1 MDSSLDRLSP
11 GIIATAVV
19 VASVVFQVIRKFFIP
34 RDPLDAIPSFRIPS
48 HPFGFYVGS
57 WNYIK
62 NGRAIT
68 EEGYLKYPGKAFK
81 VALANRWL
89 VLLNG
94 RTLIDDF
101 RKADDSLSVAEA
113 TNSTLHLEHTMGHEQ
128 HHDSYQIAVIRSAMT
143 RNIGACFPVI
153 RGEVVAA
160 FEDLIPA
167 KDDWIS
173 VPAMQT
179 ILPIVSRVSNRFFI
193 GLECRDPDYIKIT
206 TQYALDVTSNA
217 LWLHLTPSILRPIA
231 MRLFGHLEPAT
242 RATMKILGPLL
253 QHRIEMDDQYG
264 PDWPEGDRPN
274 DMISWLLDEA
284 RGHPN
289 RRTVRVMAR
298 TLLNIN
304 FGAIHTTTQGTL
316 HALYTLAANLQ
327 YVEPLREEV
336 ESVIRSEGW
345 TKAAMGKLVKL
356 DSFLKESARF
366 VPSGAVG
373 LLRQVTKDFMFS
385 DGTMVPAGTLVG
397 VPILAEHHDE
407 ANYENADVFDPFR
420 FSRMREQAGEGIKH
434 QMVTRPG
441 RFFAVNEQKLL
452 ISHILLMYDFKLT
465 DGVRPEDEWIA
476 LIASANSTAELMF
489 RKRR

>member
-1 MDSSLDRLSP
+1 MDSSSDRLSP
-11 GIIATAVV
+11 GTITAAVV
-19 VASVVFQVIRKFFIP
+19 AGLVILQAIRKFFSP
-34 RDPLDAIPSFRIPS
+34 RDPLDAIPSFGIPS
-48 HPFGFYVGS
+48 YPFGFYVGS
-57 WNYIK
+57 WNYVK

-94 RTLIDDF
+94 RTLIDDL

-113 TNSTLHLEHTMGHEQ
+113 ANSTLQLEHTMGHEQ
-128 HHDSYQIAVIRSAMT
+128 HDDPYQVAVIRSAMT

-153 RGEVVAA
+153 RSEVVAA
-160 FEDLIPA
+160 FEDLVPA
-167 KDDWIS
+167 KDGNLDIPNPILLWLTSLVDWIS

-193 GLECRDPDYIKIT
+193 GLKCRDLDYIKIT
-206 TQYALDVTSNA
+206 TQYALDVISNS
-217 LWLHLTPSILRPIA
+217 LWLHLMPSILRPTA
-231 MRLFGHLEPAT
+231 MYLFGHLEPAT
-242 RATMKILGPLL
+242 RATMKLLGPLL
-253 QHRIEMDDQYG
+253 QYRIDMDDQYG

-284 RGHPN
+284 RGYPN
-289 RRTVRVMAR
+289 RRTVRAMTR

-316 HALYTLAANLQ
+316 HALYNLAGNLQ

-336 ESVIRSEGW
+336 ESVVRTEGW

-356 DSFLKESARF
+356 DSFLKESARI
-366 VPSGAVG
+366 VPGGAVA
-373 LLRQVTKDFMFS
+373 LTRQVTKDFMFS
-385 DGTMVPAGTLVG
+385 DGTMVPAGTLIG

-420 FSRMREQAGEGIKH
+420 FSRMREKAGERIKH
-434 QMVTRPG
+434 QMVTPTLDYLSFGIG
-441 RFFAVNEQKLL
+441 RHA
-452 ISHILLMYDFKLT
+452 
-465 DGVRPEDEWIA
+465 WW
-476 LIASANSTAELMF
+476 AE
-489 RKRR
+489 